1 MYRELRSQQ
10 AYRILDCRNDHG
22 EGRLGLVSQIWMFV
36 LERQIRGQNSSRWSE
51 DEAEM
56 ELRRPRVVGSVEMGA
71 MGSNEGF
78 Q

>member
-1 MYRELRSQQ
+1 M
-10 AYRILDCRNDHG
+10 DVC
-22 EGRLGLVSQIWMFV
+22 

-56 ELRRPRVVGSVEMGA
+56 KLRRPRVVGSAEMGA